1 MIALPSSWTFQ
12 IDLPVRITDFNYGH
26 LLGNDSFLSLLQEA
40 RVRWLHREGWTELKI
55 DGSTGLILVELEVR
69 FKAEAVFGDV
79 LRIELAPTE
88 WSSVGFDLLYRATNA
103 ATGDEIARARTGMG
117 FFDYAAR
124 KLARVPAG
132 VREKME
138 RVTAGG

>member
-1 MIALPSSWTFQ
+1 MGRNGAHKRAAW
-12 IDLPVRITDFNYGH
+12 
-26 LLGNDSFLSLLQEA
+26 LQESCDVLD
-40 RVRWLHREGWTELKI
+40 R
-55 DGSTGLILVELEVR
+55 S
-69 FKAEAVFGDV
+69 AVFGDV

-103 ATGDEIARARTGMG
+103 ATGDEIARARTGMV